1 MAINIAGQ
9 NSLALCSIANVSGL
23 ELCQAL
29 YGDVRDV
36 LLADDTTSYVKKKAA
51 LCLLRLIRT
60 LPDVFRANEFSYP
73 PGCRSSSSSFCSST
87 PAW

>member
-29 YGDVRDV
+29 HGDVRDV
-36 LLADDTTSYVKKKAA
+36 LLADDTSSYVKKKAA

-60 LPDVFRANEFSYP
+60 LPDVFRANEFSP
-73 PGCRSSSSSFCSST
+73 HVGRLLSNRHLG
-87 PAW
+87 